1 MDYLKP
7 QLLILI
13 PMLVGFGQFAKRR
26 GMKAKAVPF
35 FLLGIGILIATSY
48 GLIVSTYAGWRM
60 FLDAI
65 VITGIC
71 QGGVAAFTAMGLYDT
86 AKSTKKE

>member
-1 MDYLKP
+1 MNYLKP

-13 PMLVGFGQFAKRR
+13 PLLVGVGQIAKRR
-26 GMKAKAVPF
+26 GVRSNSVPF
-35 FLLGIGILIATSY
+35 LLLGLGILIATSY
-48 GLIVSTYAGWRM
+48 GLVVSQYAGWRM
-60 FLDAI
+60 ALDAI